1 LISSTAVAAV
11 IPAYNEAGGIGNVLS
26 VLRQVEQLTEIL
38 VVDDGSTD
46 TTVEQARRQAGA
58 DRRIRILRHPVN
70 LGKGQAIFT
79 AWRAT
84 RATVLLT
91 LDADLINLTPD
102 QVRELILPVVERRAD
117 MTLGLFC
124 HGQWQTEVS
133 HRLTPWLT
141 GQRCFRAD
149 LMKKVSDKAA
159 AGYGVETALTVAAR
173 KQNLRILRVSLH
185 GVTHPPSEMHRGL
198 WKGVWTRARMYGQIA
213 RAWIVAS
220 RWQGVI
226 ARLKEWTTLGMLLVP
241 VLAAC
246 SSDSFIFHS

>member
-1 LISSTAVAAV
+1 VISSTAVAAIV
-11 IPAYNEAGGIGNVLS
+11 PAFNEAGGIGNVLS
-26 VLRQVEQLTEIL
+26 VLSQVEQLSEIL

-46 TTVEQARRQAGA
+46 RTVEQARCQADA

-70 LGKGQAIFT
+70 QGKGQAIFT

-84 RATVLLT
+84 RAPVLLT
-91 LDADLINLTPD
+91 LDADLINLTPE

-124 HGQWQTEVS
+124 HSRWPTVAS

-149 LMKKVSDKAA
+149 LLKRVSDKAA

-173 KQNLRILRVSLH
+173 KQNLRIQRVPLH
-185 GVTHPPSEMHRGL
+185 GVTHPPSETHRGL
-198 WKGVWTRARMYGQIA
+198 WKGVRTRARMYGQII
-213 RAWIVAS
+213 RAWVVAS
-220 RWQGVI
+220 RWQAVI
-226 ARLKEWTTLGMLLVP
+226 ARFKEWTTLGLLLVP

-246 SSDSFIFHS
+246 SIDLLHL